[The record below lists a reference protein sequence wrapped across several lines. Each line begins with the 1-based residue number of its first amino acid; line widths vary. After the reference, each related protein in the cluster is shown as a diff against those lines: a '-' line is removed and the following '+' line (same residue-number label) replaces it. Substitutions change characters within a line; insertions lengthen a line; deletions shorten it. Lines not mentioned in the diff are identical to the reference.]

1 MTGNATGVSL
11 LQVTALNAHREVLEL
26 GYRASATEVVAAGE
40 ARQRLLGRAAGLAL
54 AGTAVAMLVSG
65 PAVWVGVAGIAAALL
80 TMVAWVAQGDRRRL
94 ALDRMAELGEPPVD
108 PAPELRPLVEGRRA
122 ALVSQAHR
130 HALAASVQ
138 RFACAACGRRPAGS
152 PAAAR
157 LAREPE
163 LADQVA
169 AALETRADVKLV
181 VAVER
186 LLSSPDGNAVEPVRR
201 LVA

>member
-1 MTGNATGVSL
+1 LV
-11 LQVTALNAHREVLEL
+11 VTALNAHREVPEL
-26 GYRASATEVVAAGE
+26 GYRASAAEVVAAGE
-40 ARQRLLGRAAGLAL
+40 ARLRLLGRASGLAV
-54 AGTAVAMLVSG
+54 AGTAVALVVSG

-80 TMVAWVAQGDRRRL
+80 TMVAWIAQGDRRRL

-108 PAPELRPLVEGRRA
+108 PAPALRPLVERRQA
-122 ALVSQAHR
+122 SLVSQAHR
-130 HALAASVQ
+130 HALAAAVQ
-138 RFACAACGRRPAGS
+138 RLASAACARRPAGS
-152 PAAAR
+152 PAAVR

-169 AALETRADVKLV
+169 AALETRADVRLV

>member
-1 MTGNATGVSL
+1 MVS
-11 LQVTALNAHREVLEL
+11 ALNAHRDVPQL
-26 GYRASATEVVAAGE
+26 GYQASAAEVVAAGE
-40 ARQRLLGRAAGLAL
+40 ARQRLLGRATGLAA
-54 AGTAVAMLVSG
+54 AGAAVALIISG
-65 PAVWVGVAGIAAALL
+65 PAVWLGIASIVAALL

-108 PAPELRPLVEGRRA
+108 PAPALRHLVERRRA
-122 ALVSQAHR
+122 VLVSQAHR
-130 HALAASVQ
+130 HALAGAVQ
-138 RFACAACGRRPAGS
+138 RLASACGRRPVGS
-152 PAAAR
+152 PAAVK
-157 LAREPE
+157 LAREPA

-169 AALETRADVKLV
+169 VALETRADVRLV